1 MYDDYHLHE
10 KKNSLMKWSWET
22 LLTPRETVSF
32 VSLRP
37 SMFKAKGNIEVK
49 GKQNSLFPAGP
60 VIKCFVIPP
69 NSKLEKPVKKL
80 FALRRLAHKLGSL
93 REFWSITC
101 DTFSSNRK
109 TYLSWKVKQ
118 HGIMM
123 QEFLM
128 TSMGWLWIFPGLLS
142 CMCIISRFGRQP
154 CLLDDISES
163 LLSWQTCNH
172 QGLLIL
178 SRSVHCFSTLFRL
191 RRLKRVFHFCS
202 VYQTMEDYKEGHLMV
217 WTNYMSPCSS
227 IVELYF
233 KGTCDV
239 ISVTMATHKVHKSVL

>member
-1 MYDDYHLHE
+1 
-10 KKNSLMKWSWET
+10 
-22 LLTPRETVSF
+22 
-32 VSLRP
+32 
-37 SMFKAKGNIEVK
+37 MFCYTSQLKTRKTCEEIVC
-49 GKQNSLFPAGP
+49 FTPAGSQ
-60 VIKCFVIPP
+60 I
-69 NSKLEKPVKKL
+69 
-80 FALRRLAHKLGSL
+80 
-93 REFWSITC
+93 REFKRVLIHHMWHVLLH
-101 DTFSSNRK
+101 RK

-239 ISVTMATHKVHKSVL
+239 ISVTMAMHKVHRSVL